1 VKIGAHVSPKDP
13 LAAAAERGAEAVQI
27 FLANPQS
34 WKAPLPRDDAEA
46 LKASDIDIYVHSPY
60 LMNLASPN
68 NRVRIPSRKT
78 LAQTVKAAEAIGAL
92 GVIVHGGSV
101 GEDEDVAVGYERWRK
116 ALDSFE
122 VTVPILVENTAGSGN
137 SVMQDLHNYGP
148 LWEAIGDLNV
158 GVCLDTCHTWAAGQ
172 DMEKAVSLIAGVT
185 NGVTLVHAN
194 DSRDEAGSN
203 RDRHANFL
211 VGEIPEDLVPNIIR
225 EAGVTAIV
233 ETPDDDNGQA
243 TDIAWLRQA
252 LSVES

>member
-1 VKIGAHVSPKDP
+1 MKIGAHVSPKTP
-13 LAAAAERGAEAVQI
+13 LAAAVEREAEAVQI
-27 FLANPQS
+27 FLGNPQS
-34 WKAPLPRDDAEA
+34 WKAPLPRDDTAE
-46 LKASDIDIYVHSPY
+46 LIASPIDIYVHSPY

-101 GEDEDVAVGYERWRK
+101 GDDEDVAVGYERWRK
-116 ALDSFE
+116 ALDSFD

-137 SVMQDLHNYGP
+137 SVMQDLNNYGP

-172 DMEKAVSLIAGVT
+172 DMGNAVSLIAGLT
-185 NGVTLVHAN
+185 GGVTLVHAN

-203 RDRHANFL
+203 RDRHANFGK
-211 VGEIPEDLVPNIIR
+211 GEIPPDLVPDIIR
-225 EAGVTAIV
+225 EADVTAIV
-233 ETPDDDNGQA
+233 ETPDDDDGQA
-243 TDIAWLRQA
+243 ADIAWLR
-252 LSVES
+252 ERI

>member
-1 VKIGAHVSPKDP
+1 MKIGAHVSPKQP
-13 LAAAAERGAEAVQI
+13 LVAAAERDAEAVQI
-27 FLANPQS
+27 FLGNPQS
-34 WKAPLPRDDAEA
+34 WKAPAPRDDAEE
-46 LKASDIDIYVHSPY
+46 LKASSVDIYVHSPY

-92 GVIVHGGSV
+92 GVVVHGGSV
-101 GEDEDVAVGYERWRK
+101 GEDEDVAVGFERWRK
-116 ALDSFE
+116 ALESFD
-122 VTVPILVENTAGSGN
+122 VTVPILVENTAGRGN
-137 SVMQDLHNYGP
+137 SVMQDLENYGP

-172 DMEKAVSLIAGVT
+172 DMENAVSLIAGLT
-185 NGVTLVHAN
+185 DGVALVHAN

-203 RDRHANFL
+203 RDRHANF
-211 VGEIPEDLVPNIIR
+211 GKGQIPEDLVPHIIR

-243 TDIAWLRQA
+243 ADITWLRTRI
-252 LSVES
+252 

>member
-1 VKIGAHVSPKDP
+1 MRIGAHVSPKKP
-13 LAAAAERGAEAVQI
+13 LDEATSRNAEAVQV

-34 WKAPLPRDDAEA
+34 WKAPIPRDDADE
-46 LKASDIDIYVHSPY
+46 LKASDIEFYVHAPY

-78 LAQTVKAAEAIGAL
+78 LAQTVVAAEAIGAL

-101 GEDEDVAVGYERWRK
+101 GADEGLEVGFERWRK

-122 VTVPILVENTAGSGN
+122 VSVPILVENTAGSGN
-137 SVMQDLHNYGP
+137 SVMQNLSNYGP
-148 LWEAIGDLNV
+148 LWDAIGDLNV

-172 DMEKAVSLIAGVT
+172 DMENAVRLIKGLTGGIA
-185 NGVTLVHAN
+185 LVHAN

-203 RDRHANFL
+203 RDRHANF
-211 VGEIPEDLVPNIIR
+211 GKGQIPEDFIPNIIR

-233 ETPDDDNGQA
+233 ETPNDDDGQA
-243 TDIAWLRQA
+243 TDIAWLRSQLA
-252 LSVES
+252 

>member
-1 VKIGAHVSPKDP
+1 MRIGAHVSPSAP
-13 LAAAAERGAEAVQI
+13 IAAAAERNAEAVQI

-46 LKASDIDIYVHSPY
+46 IKAADIDVYVHSPY
-60 LMNLASPN
+60 IMNLASPN

-78 LAQTVKAAEAIGAL
+78 LAQTVRAAETIGAL

-101 GEDEDVAVGYERWRK
+101 GDDEDVSVGYERWRK
-116 ALDSFE
+116 GLESFE
-122 VTVPILVENTAGSGN
+122 LTVPILVENTAGSGN
-137 SVMQDLHNYGP
+137 SVMQDLNNFGP

-172 DMEKAVSLIAGVT
+172 DMENAVSLIRGLT
-185 NGVTLVHAN
+185 GGVTLVHAN

-203 RDRHANFL
+203 RDRHANFD
-211 VGEIPEDLVPNIIR
+211 VGQIPDDLVPAIIR

-233 ETPDDDNGQA
+233 ETPDDDEGQKR
-243 TDIAWLRQA
+243 DIAFLRA
-252 LSVES
+252 SV

>member
-1 VKIGAHVSPKDP
+1 MKIGAHVSPSSP
-13 LAAAAERGAEAVQI
+13 LKAAEERNAEAVQM

-34 WKAPLPRDDAEA
+34 WKAPLPRADAEEIR
-46 LKASDIDIYVHSPY
+46 ASAIDVYVHSPY

-101 GEDEDVAVGYERWRK
+101 GEDEDVAIGYERWRK
-116 ALDSFE
+116 ALDSFD

-137 SVMQDLHNYGP
+137 SVMQDLNNYGP
-148 LWEAIGDLNV
+148 LWDAIGDYNV

-172 DMEKAVSLIAGVT
+172 DMENAVGLIADLT
-185 NGVTLVHAN
+185 DGVTLVHAN

-203 RDRHANFL
+203 RDRHANFD
-211 VGEIPEDLVPNIIR
+211 VGQIPDGLVPAIIR
-225 EAGVTAIV
+225 DAGVTAIV
-233 ETPDDDNGQA
+233 ETPDDDSGQA
-243 TDIAWLRQA
+243 RDIAWLRER
-252 LSVES
+252 V

>member
-1 VKIGAHVSPKDP
+1 VKIGAHVNPQDP
-13 LAAAAERGAEAVQI
+13 LGAAAEREAEAVQI

-34 WKAPLPRDDAEA
+34 WKAPLPRTDADA

-78 LAQTVKAAEAIGAL
+78 LAQTVEAAEAIGAL

-101 GEDEDVAVGYERWRK
+101 GDDEDVRVGYERWRK
-116 ALDSFE
+116 ALESFD

-137 SVMQDLHNYGP
+137 SVMQNIHNYGP

-172 DMEKAVSLIAGVT
+172 DMENAVSLINGLT
-185 NGVTLVHAN
+185 GGVTLVHAN
-194 DSRDEAGSN
+194 DSRDEGSDS
-203 RDRHANFL
+203 RGPCGEHHPRSWCDRHCRD
-211 VGEIPEDLVPNIIR
+211 P
-225 EAGVTAIV
+225 
-233 ETPDDDNGQA
+233 
-243 TDIAWLRQA
+243 
-252 LSVES
+252 

>member
-1 VKIGAHVSPKDP
+1 MKIGAHVSPKQP
-13 LAAAAERGAEAVQI
+13 LVAAAERNADAVQI
-27 FLANPQS
+27 FLGNPQS
-34 WKAPLPRDDAEA
+34 WKAPAPRDDAEE
-46 LKASDIDIYVHSPY
+46 LKASSVDIYVHSPY

-101 GEDEDVAVGYERWRK
+101 GEDEDVAVGFERWRK
-116 ALDSFE
+116 ALESFD
-122 VTVPILVENTAGSGN
+122 VTVPILVENTAGRGN
-137 SVMQDLHNYGP
+137 SVMQDLENYGP

-172 DMEKAVSLIAGVT
+172 DMENAVSLIAGMT
-185 NGVTLVHAN
+185 DGVALVHAN

-203 RDRHANFL
+203 RDRHANF
-211 VGEIPEDLVPNIIR
+211 GKGQIPEHLVPHIIR

-243 TDIAWLRQA
+243 ADIAWLRA
-252 LSVES
+252 RI